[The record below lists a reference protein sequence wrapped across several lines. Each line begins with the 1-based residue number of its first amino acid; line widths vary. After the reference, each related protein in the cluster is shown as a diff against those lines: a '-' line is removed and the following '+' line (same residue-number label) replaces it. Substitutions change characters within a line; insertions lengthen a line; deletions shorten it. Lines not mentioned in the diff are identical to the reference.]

1 VRERRMGWFILL
13 DEVQGNSPIK
23 QKSSIST
30 EPNEDEAFI

>member
-1 VRERRMGWFILL
+1 MNVSF
-13 DEVQGNSPIK
+13 EVQGNSPIK